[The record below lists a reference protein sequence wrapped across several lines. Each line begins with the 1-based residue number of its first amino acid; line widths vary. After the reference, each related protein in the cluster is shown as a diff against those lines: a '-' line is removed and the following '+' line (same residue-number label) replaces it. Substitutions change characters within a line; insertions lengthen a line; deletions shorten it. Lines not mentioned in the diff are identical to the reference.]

1 MHMHCREVVDT
12 CARRTLEFG
21 VNAVAP
27 CNATNATIVIAFIIV
42 DGIIRR
48 IVSHGGACNDEIF
61 IQRLSASIAQTD
73 LLESTVVGT

>member
-1 MHMHCREVVDT
+1 MHCREVVDT

-48 IVSHGGACNDEIF
+48 IVAMVVRVTTKYSYRG
-61 IQRLSASIAQTD
+61 LSVECIYLQ
-73 LLESTVVGT
+73 STYFSAD